1 MLQKVERDRRSPYL
15 ICPLKKLYNSIVMK
29 QKIIDLF
36 DEYTHTALPRRV
48 FFTRLVALAGST
60 AAATALLPLLENNYA
75 KAVMVDEKDPQ
86 LSTEFLSYSGTSGAM
101 RGYLAKPKNISGELP
116 AVIVIHENRGLN
128 AHIQDVARR
137 AALAGYVALAP
148 DFLSPVG
155 GTPQNED
162 QARDLISALDSQQTL
177 GNLKATLAFLQN
189 RPDTTSKVGCV
200 GFCWG
205 GGMTNQ
211 LAVSTSQLGA
221 AIAFYGSPPP
231 ADAVP
236 NIQSPLLLHYAGLD
250 ERINQEIPAYENAL
264 RTAGKDYTICLY
276 SSVNHAFHNDTNE
289 ARYDANAAKLAWER
303 SMAFF
308 DYYLKA

>member
-1 MLQKVERDRRSPYL
+1 M
-15 ICPLKKLYNSIVMK
+15 IMK

-48 FFTRLVALAGST
+48 FFNRLVALAGST

-75 KAVMVDEKDPQ
+75 KAAIVDEKDPQ
-86 LSTEFLSYSGTSGAM
+86 LSTEFLSYLGTSGDM
-101 RGYLAKPKNISGELP
+101 KGYLAKPKDVSGEIP

-137 AALAGYVALAP
+137 VALAGYVALAP
-148 DFLSPVG
+148 DFLSPAG
-155 GTPQNED
+155 GTPENED
-162 QARDLISALDSQQTL
+162 QARELISALDSQQTL
-177 GNLKATLAFLQN
+177 SNLKATLAFLKN

-211 LAVSTSQLGA
+211 LAVSTPDLGA
-221 AIAFYGSPPP
+221 AIAFYGSVPP
-231 ADAVP
+231 AEAVP
-236 NIQSPLLLHYAGLD
+236 NMQSPLLLHYAGLD
-250 ERINQEIPAYENAL
+250 DRINQEIPAYEAAL
-264 RTAGKDYTICLY
+264 RRAGKSYTICMY
-276 SSVNHAFHNDTNE
+276 SDVNHSFHNDTNE

-303 SMAFF
+303 TTAFF

>member
-1 MLQKVERDRRSPYL
+1 
-15 ICPLKKLYNSIVMK
+15 MK

-48 FFTRLVALAGST
+48 FFKRLVALAGST

-75 KAVMVDEKDPQ
+75 KAGMVDEKDPQ
-86 LSTEFLSYSGTSGAM
+86 LSTEFLSYSGTGSNM
-101 RGYLAKPKNISGELP
+101 KGYLAKPKDISGEIP

-148 DFLSPVG
+148 DLLSPVG
-155 GTPQNED
+155 GTPENED
-162 QARDLISALDSQQTL
+162 QARDLIDTLDSQQTL
-177 GNLKATLAFLQN
+177 SNLKKTLAFLKS
-189 RPDTTSKVGCV
+189 RPDTTNKVGCV

-211 LAVSTSQLGA
+211 LAVSAPDLGA
-221 AIAFYGSPPP
+221 AIAFYGSAP
-231 ADAVP
+231 AAEAVP
-236 NIQSPLLLHYAGLD
+236 NVQSPLLLHYAGLD
-250 ERINQEIPAYENAL
+250 ERTNQEIPTYEEAL
-264 RTAGKDYTICLY
+264 RMAGKDYTICMY
-276 SSVNHAFHNDTNE
+276 SNVNHAFHNDTNE
-289 ARYDANAAKLAWER
+289 ARYDAIAAHLAWER
-303 SMAFF
+303 TTAFF

>member
-1 MLQKVERDRRSPYL
+1 
-15 ICPLKKLYNSIVMK
+15 MK

-36 DEYTHTALPRRV
+36 DEYTHTALPRRI
-48 FFTRLVALAGST
+48 FFKRLVALAGST

-75 KAVMVDEKDPQ
+75 KSAMVDEKDPQ
-86 LSTEFLSYSGTSGAM
+86 LTTEFLSYPGAGGNM
-101 RGYLAKPKNISGELP
+101 KGYLAKPKDMPGELP

-155 GTPQNED
+155 GTPDNED
-162 QARDLISALDSQQTL
+162 QARTMISALDSQQTL
-177 GNLKATLAFLQN
+177 SNLKSTLAFLQN

-205 GGMTNQ
+205 GAMTNQ
-211 LAVSTSQLGA
+211 LAVSAPNLGA
-221 AIAFYGSPPP
+221 AIAFYGSVPP
-231 ADAVP
+231 AEAVP

-250 ERINQEIPAYENAL
+250 ERINQEISGYETAL
-264 RTAGKDYTICLY
+264 RTAGKDYTISMY
-276 SSVNHAFHNDTNE
+276 SGVNHSFHNDTNE
-289 ARYDANAAKLAWER
+289 ARYDAEAAKLAWER
-303 SMAFF
+303 SMTFF